1 MKRLKTVFMGTPDF
15 AIESLKIVNE
25 YTDLKLI
32 VTKEDKVNAR
42 GNKIIFSP
50 VKKYAIE
57 NNIEYIQP
65 KSIRTEEF
73 ENILKEI
80 NPDVIIVVAYGK
92 IIPKN
97 IIDIPKHIINVH
109 SSILPKY
116 RGAAPIHSAIINGDE
131 ITGVS
136 IMYIEEGLDSG
147 DIIQIEETKIEESD
161 NLKTLQDRLSKLGA
175 KALLD
180 TLNNISKGTV
190 NRIKQ
195 DDNLATFVSTI
206 KKEDTFID
214 FSKTK
219 EEIFNLVRGLNPSP
233 LAYSKIND
241 KIVKF
246 LEVEKSEE
254 IFDGKYGEVVKVTKD
269 DIYIKVK
276 NGSIKIKKLKFEGKK
291 EQSSKEII
299 NGRKLKEKDLF
310 GG

>member
-1 MKRLKTVFMGTPDF
+1 MKKLKTVFMGTPDF

-80 NPDVIIVVAYGK
+80 NLDVIIVVAYGK

-195 DDNLATFVSTI
+195 DDSLATFVSTI